1 MQSVR
6 TVFAPKVDALHHLH
20 ARSWG
25 HSVSSQLLFSSVAS
39 LLGSAGQSNYSAAN
53 AYLDTWSSAME
64 SQGGCATSIQWG
76 AWSGG
81 GMALQ
86 SSSTSSRLERVGMHS
101 LTSVEG
107 LCVLGSILRSAN
119 DSVSAG
125 MSLPLV
131 AAAPISWDRFLK
143 LMPSVPA
150 FFSEVERDALEADGS
165 KSVAGQT
172 GFAAQLAKLSENER
186 TSQIETYLT
195 GVVGDVLGR
204 EVGGDEPLLDAGLDS
219 LGAVELHNTV
229 QQSMGVELPTTLVF
243 DYPNI
248 NAVSSYISGEIKT
261 VESVDIEEDVKEDV
275 LFIPSN
281 VDATMRLYC
290 LAYAG
295 GVSEQ
300 IFADWSFYLPASI
313 QICPIELPGHGRRFH
328 ESASSDVHSIA
339 ENLATNLAFDKPCA
353 FFALSTGAIIMYETI
368 VWLVDHG
375 ESEKL
380 ENIIGLFPAAC
391 PAPHVF
397 PFFVQRMF
405 ASKDEGDLRGI
416 TNLSYDFDSS
426 IAELMEYMDEL
437 PKDTVLDVLE
447 KTSVFSG
454 IDKLRQSD
462 DLYNFIMPGILCD
475 SKLCLSYRPKNKKP
489 LPMPIMCLYGESDTT
504 LGYSDVLSW
513 QHYTSHVYKIFKM
526 DGDHFFINTIAA
538 KLKSIHLVADHLVG
552 IHDQFVKEKAVQN
565 HVPRIQ
571 NVVAS
576 SYQSDSVL
584 SESTP
589 IVLLISPGLSEEDVV
604 QIRSFMTWTS
614 RGVYTLSGSI
624 DKPVAHLAAEY
635 LFQVL
640 SMKLQG
646 PFIIMGWSAG
656 AIVAYDLAVK
666 LEQQSYFVE
675 KLVLMDGLHPVQ
687 LRDFGSCAQ
696 LPFEEKAEFVMQR
709 VLQRHYMWPR
719 FSKTWPDMTPDQRM
733 EEFLEIYSAIIGRD
747 FGKDLFYESIEYM
760 ESWWNFG
767 ALRPQEYNV
776 TSKLERGTLLYFRP
790 MVRGGLPLV
799 DDLFNIDFHHVI
811 GWHEHCNNFQIVD
824 VPGDHFTMLPSAKFE
839 NLPFWRT
846 VFKTFVEWHHN
857 EGGIL
862 QDRLRAFLPGKN
874 GKGKY
879 GKKKKLLLKPASA
892 PAGEDQAPKSTIL
905 GCIPAQSGDDVSR
918 DGGGGKTTVLG
929 CIPVAQPK
937 WMKKMAAHTNGSG
950 TSEASSSGES
960 TSETVDEELDY
971 ESGEALR
978 WLRARMAEGDVSQ
991 EDQDILQ
998 EFLGTINKKL
1008 VVELVGELKAAD
1020 QVLSIE
1026 TLTSLP
1032 ERAQEILAEALGI
1045 NQSSISRM
1053 AKLSNRTRTLRIV
1066 IKSFLKTRK

>member
-1 MQSVR
+1 MQESGCSFVTGGLGALGSLMGQWAAQHMTPDLRLAGRSGHYRLPVDMDKSKSALLSLQDPSSSAVFCAIRCDAGSQEECSSALSWPGLDMPLAQVMHAGGLLSDMLLGSQSMQSVR

-25 HSVSSQLLFSSVAS
+25 HSVSSQLLFSSIAS

-86 SSSTSSRLERVGMHS
+86 SSSTSSRLERVGMQS

-131 AAAPISWDRFLK
+131 AAAPISWGRFLK

-165 KSVAGQT
+165 KSVSGQT

-261 VESVDIEEDVKEDV
+261 IES
-275 LFIPSN
+275 
-281 VDATMRLYC
+281 
-290 LAYAG
+290 
-295 GVSEQ
+295 
-300 IFADWSFYLPASI
+300 
-313 QICPIELPGHGRRFH
+313 
-328 ESASSDVHSIA
+328 
-339 ENLATNLAFDKPCA
+339 
-353 FFALSTGAIIMYETI
+353 
-368 VWLVDHG
+368 
-375 ESEKL
+375 
-380 ENIIGLFPAAC
+380 
-391 PAPHVF
+391 
-397 PFFVQRMF
+397 
-405 ASKDEGDLRGI
+405 DLRGI

-504 LGYSDVLSW
+504 LGYNDVLSW

-552 IHDQFVKEKAVQN
+552 IHDQFVKEKAVQK

-571 NVVAS
+571 NVAAS
-576 SYQSDSVL
+576 SYQSDSML

-614 RGVYTLSGSI
+614 RGVYTLSGST
-624 DKPVAHLAAEY
+624 DKPVAQLAAEY

-687 LRDFGSCAQ
+687 LRDFGACAQ

-747 FGKDLFYESIEYM
+747 FGKDLFHESIEYM

-879 GKKKKLLLKPASA
+879 GKKKKLLLRPAPA

-905 GCIPAQSGDDVSR
+905 GCIPAQNGGDVSG

-937 WMKKMAAHTNGSG
+937 WMKKMAAHANGNG
-950 TSEASSSGES
+950 RPEASSSGES

-971 ESGEALR
+971 ESEEALR

-998 EFLGTINKKL
+998 EFLGTIDKKL

-1053 AKLSNRTRTLRIV
+1053 ARLSNRTRTLRIV